1 MSLAPV
7 SCLSRCESFRPV
19 SFSRSFRLIPSAAA
33 KRLRPN
39 APRKKARLR
48 PQWTNS
54 AFLYGA
60 RKSRRLMRPNT
71 PRETSVAE
79 ANKEFLIMLPAPG
92 FSFESVGYGRSFSEC
107 LVFAEVADREPERI
121 HEDVFIR
128 NLVAKAEKQTGRV
141 ERLSRDRVIGGPE

>member
-1 MSLAPV
+1 MSLVAV
-7 SCLSRCESFRPV
+7 SCLSKCESFRPV
-19 SFSRSFRLIPSAAA
+19 SFSKSFRLIPSAAA

-39 APRKKARLR
+39 APRKRARLP
-48 PQWTNS
+48 PQWRKR

-79 ANKEFLIMLPAPG
+79 ANKEFLIMRPAPDLG
-92 FSFESVGYGRSFSEC
+92 FESFGYGQSFGER
-107 LVFAEVADREPERI
+107 LVFAEVADREPERV

-128 NLVAKAEKQTGRV
+128 NLVAKAEEQ
-141 ERLSRDRVIGGPE
+141 